1 MNLACWQKMN
11 NNFKTPYKWI
21 VITLGVLGDSLS
33 TVEYY
38 DPKTEKW
45 NLAPPMS
52 MRRSR
57 LGVAVIKHKLYA
69 FGGYNGYDR
78 LASVEVYNALQKKW
92 SVVAPM
98 VCKRR

>member
-1 MNLACWQKMN
+1 MITLKH
-11 NNFKTPYKWI
+11 PVYKL
-21 VITLGVLGDSLS
+21 VITPVLIGDSLS